1 MSKRLAGAHFAA
13 AVGIILVSGC
23 SPQTGMSGEAL
34 FAQHCAGCHPDGGNT
49 INSQKTLHRKNLESN
64 NIKTPGEIVSKMRNP
79 GVGMPRFDR
88 NIITDKDANKIAKY
102 ILKEF
107 QK

>member
-1 MSKRLAGAHFAA
+1 MSKRLAGARFAV
-13 AVGIILVSGC
+13 AVGFILVSGC

-34 FAQHCAGCHPDGGNT
+34 FAQYCAGCHPDGRNT
-49 INSQKTLHRKNLESN
+49 INPRKTLDRKSLEAN

-88 NIITDKDANKIAKY
+88 NVITDKDAVKIAEY
-102 ILKEF
+102 TLSSF